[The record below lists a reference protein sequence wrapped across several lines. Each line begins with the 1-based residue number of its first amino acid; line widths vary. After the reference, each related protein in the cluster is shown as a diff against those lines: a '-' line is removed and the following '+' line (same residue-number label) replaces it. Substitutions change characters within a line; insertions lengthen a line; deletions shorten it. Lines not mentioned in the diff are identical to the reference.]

1 MRSLSGGAR
10 PAEALAAVLPGP
22 VLAALL
28 DQRGHLPASGD
39 RADAVSSHPADAP
52 AAETEDDDALLVDE
66 VAAWQRLVAWASA
79 GAARAAA
86 RLADRPSMNPVW
98 PDSAGTVSELNV
110 AGEELAMRLGCSR
123 LAARALVRDGRAF
136 DGALAPTGA
145 ALERGE
151 IDLSRARVLVR
162 ALDEAPVP
170 LALDVQDAV
179 LPRARRRTC
188 TQLARDVERALISL
202 DPEGAHRRHLAAARG
217 RRLDRPRALPHGMAS
232 VTAVLP
238 AQDAVRL
245 DAGIDHLARSARA
258 AGDPRTLDQLRADV
272 LVELTVGELS
282 DEADARDLTVAVA
295 VAGDL
300 GEGCGAA
307 RVVSARG
314 RAAGDESAKTPV
326 AGGRS
331 RRPSRPRA
339 QIRVTVPFSSLL
351 GTGGEPA
358 ELAGY
363 GPITAEVAQ
372 ALARGGTW
380 RRIVTDPVTDAVLDV
395 GRTRYRPPA
404 DLAEHVRARDG
415 ACVRPGCST
424 PADSC
429 DLDHTVEFGRDGGT
443 TSHDN
448 LAPLCPRDHA
458 IKTDGGFRL
467 SQITPGVFEWLT
479 PAGLRYR
486 VEPGREDAELT
497 AALPPPPF

>member
-1 MRSLSGGAR
+1 M
-10 PAEALAAVLPGP
+10 LPGP
-22 VLAALL
+22 ALAALL
-28 DQRGHLPASGD
+28 DQLGHLPVLGD
-39 RADAVSSHPADAP
+39 RADVLASGHPDAP
-52 AAETEDDDALLVDE
+52 TADTEYDDAALVEE

-136 DGALAPTGA
+136 DGALAPAGA
-145 ALERGE
+145 ALECGE
-151 IDLSRARVLVR
+151 IDLARARVLVR

-188 TQLARDVERALISL
+188 TQLGRDVERALISL

-272 LVELTVGELS
+272 LVDLTVGELS
-282 DEADARDLTVAVA
+282 DEGGARDVAVAVA

-300 GEGCGAA
+300 
-307 RVVSARG
+307 RVKG
-314 RAAGDESAKTPV
+314 RAAADVCSGAAA
-326 AGGRS
+326 AGARS

-339 QIRVTVPFSSLL
+339 QIRVTIPFSSLL

-443 TSHDN
+443 TSRDN

-467 SQITPGVFEWLT
+467 TQLAPGVFEWLT

-486 VEPGREDAELT
+486 VEPGREDAELA